1 MRRSTKF
8 ILTALLVIAIAAI
21 YFLYPELLGFI
32 TASELNPVFSAQPIP
47 FAQQEDIHFF
57 EEGWILCGS
66 PSRFYQWNQA
76 EISPPL
82 MRDDLDAENGEV
94 NIVASSENYIV
105 TDTNRI
111 YNTQTVPFNLVYE
124 NNDFIIEGIKEYED
138 YLILL
143 VKEKEN
149 APMHPCILVKGS
161 DFLISFDGIG
171 DANYISVDG
180 HGDELSLL
188 TLSLN
193 SPVPITR
200 VFHFKNRNELY
211 GVLSLENEFYYNIYR
226 LKDKIILVGIKD
238 IMCYNVEGDLQW
250 SVPHESEGI
259 YEVLSIDGGLL
270 FYFPEKSQIDDVDG
284 NVLEID
290 DKGYSIKAFPK
301 YLSNLGVYKSGYLA
315 LESRRS
321 LVFLSRQGKVIRKQV
336 LDKPADLVKFHD
348 SKEDYLFIRTED
360 GILQLYTSEKQEED
374 KK

>member
-1 MRRSTKF
+1 M
-8 ILTALLVIAIAAI
+8 
-21 YFLYPELLGFI
+21 
-32 TASELNPVFSAQPIP
+32 
-47 FAQQEDIHFF
+47 
-57 EEGWILCGS
+57 
-66 PSRFYQWNQA
+66 
-76 EISPPL
+76 
-82 MRDDLDAENGEV
+82 
-94 NIVASSENYIV
+94 
-105 TDTNRI
+105 
-111 YNTQTVPFNLVYE
+111 
-124 NNDFIIEGIKEYED
+124 
-138 YLILL
+138 
-143 VKEKEN
+143 
-149 APMHPCILVKGS
+149 
-161 DFLISFDGIG
+161 
-171 DANYISVDG
+171 
-180 HGDELSLL
+180 SLL

-238 IMCYNVEGDLQW
+238 ILCYNVEGDLQW